1 MDETQNTHN
10 EEMNIEINQEVI
22 EKLLDTNDEVQD
34 ELEAAE
40 MEELEEELVLY
51 PEESDLEY
59 PDEVLKLEL
68 DYMDN
73 SLQED
78 KLWKARTGLNEE
90 TICGAIET
98 IVFMS
103 DKPVPLLK
111 IKTLIDEDMPLRV
124 LHEAVARLQKEYE
137 VAHHGI
143 RLQEVAQGYQFRTK
157 ATYSKYVQDLLK
169 VNELVLSPTALEVL
183 AIIAYK
189 QPVSKVEVEKIRGV
203 DSSHIV
209 RGLMDKRL
217 VKVAGRSEEVGK
229 PVLYGT
235 TTEFLEVFN
244 LANTDQLP
252 PEHELEEIATQGVGK
267 IEDIRTLVNA
277 DLQDRFGKD
286 EMGELEDL
294 SMSIKQI
301 DAETPFTKSL
311 KVEEKKR
318 TKGAEAQ
325 EIKTAFDLLEEHL
338 DKTLVAKANM
348 DSFESEVF
356 TAINSPSIISDLT
369 EGPFNIPED
378 MEEEEEFEMIDLDTG
393 EVIKDEDMDDMIMI
407 DIELEDEEGD
417 IELELFSDN
426 SSDEE
431 SELTPEQL
439 IAAQFAEEEVEEK
452 TQEKEDDVEVINI
465 LGDGEDEAKNL
476 AAALDDAFAKLLGD
490 GESLLEDSPLDASG
504 IEGDL
509 EEQTDRIVEEAKDL
523 DLDLSFMNNNDL
535 DTSEDNI

>member
-417 IELELFSDN
+417 IELELFSDD

-504 IEGDL
+504 IEGNL